1 MRSVFHPA
9 SPEKVAAKELQQMR
23 LTLFQSERRLLNAQ
37 MQAAYYRDIVAFM
50 EDVASS
56 GLESVVDRRAAPP
69 QPAPDLPAPPL
80 LESATVPIDPV
91 AA

>member
-1 MRSVFHPA
+1 VRSVFHPA

-37 MQAAYYRDIVAFM
+37 IQAAYYRDIVAFM

-56 GLESVVDRRAAPP
+56 GLESVVDRRAAPAQTCP
-69 QPAPDLPAPPL
+69 
-80 LESATVPIDPV
+80 
-91 AA
+91 

>member
-9 SPEKVAAKELQQMR
+9 GPEKVAAKALQQMR
-23 LTLFQSERRLLNAQ
+23 LTLFQSERRLLDAQ
-37 MQAAYYRDIVAFM
+37 MQVAYYRDIVAFM

-56 GLESVVDRRAAPP
+56 GLESVVDRRGALARS
-69 QPAPDLPAPPL
+69 APDPSLPEP
-80 LESATVPIDPV
+80 ATVPVATV

>member
-9 SPEKVAAKELQQMR
+9 SPEKVAAKELRQMR

-56 GLESVVDRRAAPP
+56 GLESVVDRRAA
-69 QPAPDLPAPPL
+69 AG
-80 LESATVPIDPV
+80 ATCP
-91 AA
+91 

>member
-23 LTLFQSERRLLNAQ
+23 LTLFQSERRLLDAQ
-37 MQAAYYRDIVAFM
+37 MQVAYYRDIVAFM

-56 GLESVVDRRAAPP
+56 GLESVVDRRPAPA
-69 QPAPDLPAPPL
+69 QPAADPSL
-80 LESATVPIDPV
+80 LEPAAVPIAPV